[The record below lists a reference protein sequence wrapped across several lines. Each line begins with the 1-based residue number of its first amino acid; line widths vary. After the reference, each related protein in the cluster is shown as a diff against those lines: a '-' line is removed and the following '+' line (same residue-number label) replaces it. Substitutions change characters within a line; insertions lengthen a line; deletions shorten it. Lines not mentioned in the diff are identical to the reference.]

1 MSAINASGT
10 VNVTQ
15 TANVKRREIRLA
27 RGERARMLAICGTN
41 MSEAL
46 KSMKVLDANAKV
58 ANSRTAFG

>member
-1 MSAINASGT
+1 MVSTAQIAS
-10 VNVTQ
+10 
-15 TANVKRREIRLA
+15 VKRRLTRLA

-58 ANSRTAFG
+58 ANS